1 MMVVVG
7 TGLTKR
13 GTTLTNKIVVPDAA
27 IREYNEKYGKY
38 FVNPVKPYKLPLLVD
53 EDAMYLQA
61 MGLSTEE
68 MDSGFKSS
76 K

>member
-1 MMVVVG
+1 M
-7 TGLTKR
+7 
-13 GTTLTNKIVVPDAA
+13 TLTMTLIMSHDKIVIPDAA
-27 IREYNEKYGKY
+27 IREFNAKYGKY
-38 FVNPVKPYKLPLLVD
+38 LPKAKPTLRPPEWID

-61 MGLSTEE
+61 MGLSTEK

>member
-1 MMVVVG
+1 M
-7 TGLTKR
+7 
-13 GTTLTNKIVVPDAA
+13 TLTMTLIMYHDKIVIPDAA
-27 IREYNEKYGKY
+27 IREFNEKYGKY
-38 FVNPVKPYKLPLLVD
+38 LPKPNTNVPPVID
-53 EDAMYLQA
+53 EDAMYLLA

>member
-1 MMVVVG
+1 MS
-7 TGLTKR
+7 
-13 GTTLTNKIVVPDAA
+13 NKIVIPDAA

-38 FVNPVKPYKLPLLVD
+38 LPKSAKRLELPLVVD

>member
-1 MMVVVG
+1 M
-7 TGLTKR
+7 
-13 GTTLTNKIVVPDAA
+13 TLTMTLIMSHDKIVIPDAA
-27 IREYNEKYGKY
+27 IREFNEKYGKY
-38 FVNPVKPYKLPLLVD
+38 LPKPNTNVPPVID

-61 MGLSTEE
+61 MGLSTGE

>member
-1 MMVVVG
+1 M
-7 TGLTKR
+7 
-13 GTTLTNKIVVPDAA
+13 TLTMTLIMSHDKIVIPDAA
-27 IREYNEKYGKY
+27 IREFNEKYGKY
-38 FVNPVKPYKLPLLVD
+38 LPKPTPNLSPPTWLD

>member
-1 MMVVVG
+1 M
-7 TGLTKR
+7 
-13 GTTLTNKIVVPDAA
+13 TLTMTLIMYHDKIVIPDAA
-27 IREYNEKYGKY
+27 IREFNAKYGKY
-38 FVNPVKPYKLPLLVD
+38 LPKPNTNVPPVID
-53 EDAMYLQA
+53 EDAMYLLA

>member
-1 MMVVVG
+1 MTVVVG

-27 IREYNEKYGKY
+27 IREFNKKYGKY
-38 FVNPVKPYKLPLLVD
+38 LPKPNTNVPPVID

>member
-1 MMVVVG
+1 MC
-7 TGLTKR
+7 KENR
-13 GTTLTNKIVVPDAA
+13 IVVPDAA